1 MIFAPLLAGC
11 AAVATLTQDH
21 TLASKVQA
29 ALVADPRLKGSRIEV
44 ESRSGQITLTGTV
57 PTFRERYRAIET
69 ALRVQGVRGVASK
82 LELQSP

>member
-1 MIFAPLLAGC
+1 MILTTLAGC
-11 AAVATLTQDH
+11 ATVATLTQDR

-29 ALVADPRLKGSRIEV
+29 ALAADSRLKGSRIEV

-69 ALRVQGVRGVASK
+69 ALRVQGVRGVTPK
-82 LELQSP
+82 LDVQSP